1 MSRHADARILLD
13 GMEPDS
19 GARWASS
26 LQDALLMSPTDDQ
39 KSSSSRREFCVR
51 TCQAVSMLTIGAAFQ
66 ACGGSSTSASSAPPL
81 PSVSGT
87 LVSRNLSIT
96 IDAASPL
103 AAIGGAA
110 TVTASTGTYLIA
122 RTAQNTFTALT
133 AVCPHQGCAVSGI
146 ANSLYVCPCH
156 GAEFNMSGGVVQGP
170 AASALRQFPTTFTGN
185 VVTISV

>member
-1 MSRHADARILLD
+1 MSQTED
-13 GMEPDS
+13 PTS
-19 GARWASS
+19 PAS
-26 LQDALLMSPTDDQ
+26 T
-39 KSSSSRREFCVR
+39 RREFCKR
-51 TCQAVSMLTIGAAFQ
+51 TCQAVSALTIGAAFQ

-81 PSVSGT
+81 PTVSGT

-103 AAIGGAA
+103 AAVGGAA
-110 TVTASTGTYLIA
+110 TVSASTGTYLIA
-122 RTAQNTFTALT
+122 RTSQSAFTALT

-170 AASALRQFPTTFTGN
+170 AASSLRQYPTTFANN